1 MKWLIL
7 VVGLLAPALAGCQV
21 TAEFVKAPACE
32 PVDPPHVDPAPV
44 VPEPF
49 GS

>member
-1 MKWLIL
+1 MKCLIL
-7 VVGLLAPALAGCQV
+7 VVALLAPALAGCQV
-21 TAEFVKAPACE
+21 TPEFVKALVCE
-32 PVDPPHVDPAPV
+32 PADPPPVDPAPV